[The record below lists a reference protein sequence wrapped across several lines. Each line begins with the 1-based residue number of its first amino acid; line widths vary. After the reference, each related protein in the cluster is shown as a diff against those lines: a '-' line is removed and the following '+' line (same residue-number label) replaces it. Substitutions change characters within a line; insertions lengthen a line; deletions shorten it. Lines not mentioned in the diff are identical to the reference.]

1 MATSTLSKAE
11 ADRLNRAIGA
21 AWNSKDSSAVLPL
34 LSPNAKW
41 LENEIEHGD
50 RNEIWSALQS
60 QWEHTLHFQVRQQ
73 LISFEGFRI
82 TTRYES
88 EWQDS
93 LHGQWYRKSGQ
104 AAFLF
109 DADRLITKIES
120 HLEQEPISAD
130 ARQLRL
136 GITASNA

>member
-1 MATSTLSKAE
+1 MGTSTLIKTE
-11 ADRLNRAIGA
+11 ADCLNQAISA

-34 LSPNAKW
+34 LSPNAEW
-41 LENEIEHGD
+41 IDNETHHRG
-50 RNEIWSALQS
+50 RSEIWAALQS
-60 QWEHTLHFQVRQQ
+60 QWVHTLHFQVQQ
-73 LISFEGFRI
+73 HLTSVDGHRI

-93 LHGQWYRKSGQ
+93 LHGQWYRRSGQ

-109 DADRLITKIES
+109 DADRRITKIES

-130 ARQLRL
+130 ARRLRL
-136 GITASNA
+136 GVTAPQS

>member
-1 MATSTLSKAE
+1 MATSTPSKTE
-11 ADRLNRAIGA
+11 ADRLTRAISA
-21 AWNSKDSSAVLPL
+21 AWSSRDSSAVLPL
-34 LSPNAKW
+34 LSPSAKW
-41 LENEIEHGD
+41 IENEVLHRD
-50 RNEIWSALQS
+50 RNEICSALQS
-60 QWEHTLHFQVRQQ
+60 QWENTLHYQVRQQ
-73 LISFEGFRI
+73 LISSEGCRI

-109 DADRLITKIES
+109 DAGRLITKIES

-136 GITASNA
+136 GMAASNA